1 MTIEIFSLVVLL
13 VMFVVASVLPI
24 NLGIMGFVA
33 AFVVGALLGGMTVD
47 DLFGVFP
54 GDLFILLAGVT
65 FLFAIAQNNGTVD
78 LLMNWGVR
86 LVRGNVG
93 LVPWIMFVLTT
104 LVTGVGALSSA
115 GVAIVAPVALR
126 SAAQYRISPLLMGIM
141 VVQGATAGS
150 YSPISPFGIITN
162 GVLSSRDLPQN
173 PGLLFANSLTFNAAI
188 AALVFIAFGGL
199 RLLRRRIT
207 LEEATSADAGK
218 SDSGGLTFYRGA
230 TLAGIAILAT
240 TAFTFSSSDRFDIGF
255 AAFVIGFVLVLIAPR
270 EQGAA
275 LGRMPW
281 PAILLICGIL
291 TYVGVLDQIGT
302 IEYMQDLIAGVGN
315 PIVAALAASYVGGII
330 SAFASTAAVLG
341 ASIPLAEPILQGS
354 GLSAIGVVTSIAIS
368 SAIVDISP
376 LSTNG
381 ALLIANAQDVDE
393 RKFFRQLLAWAV
405 GVVVF
410 APLLAWLVFVVIGIP

>member
-1 MTIEIFSLVVLL
+1 
-13 VMFVVASVLPI
+13 
-24 NLGIMGFVA
+24 
-33 AFVVGALLGGMTVD
+33 
-47 DLFGVFP
+47 
-54 GDLFILLAGVT
+54 
-65 FLFAIAQNNGTVD
+65 
-78 LLMNWGVR
+78 
-86 LVRGNVG
+86 
-93 LVPWIMFVLTT
+93 
-104 LVTGVGALSSA
+104 
-115 GVAIVAPVALR
+115 
-126 SAAQYRISPLLMGIM
+126 MGIM
-141 VVQGATAGS
+141 VVAGATAGS

-162 GVLSSRDLPQN
+162 GVLASRDLPQN
-173 PGLLFANSLTFNAAI
+173 PGLLFANCLVFNAVV
-188 AALVFIAFGGL
+188 AALVFVAFGGL

-207 LEEATSADAGK
+207 LEEAMAGTE
-218 SDSGGLTFYRGA
+218 SDKPDGGGLTFYRGA
-230 TLAGIAILAT
+230 TLAGIAILAV
-240 TAFTFSSSDRFDIGF
+240 TAFAFGSSDRFDIGF
-255 AAFVIGFVLVLIAPR
+255 AAFVIGLVLVLIAPG

-315 PIVAALAASYVGGII
+315 PLVAALAASYVGGII

-341 ASIPLAEPILQGS
+341 ASIPLAQPILQGS
-354 GLSAIGVVTSIAIS
+354 GLSAIGVITAIAIS

-405 GVVVF
+405 GVVIF
-410 APLLAWLVFVVIGIP
+410 APFLAWLVFVVIGIP

>member
-1 MTIEIFSLVVLL
+1 MTLEVFSLVVLL
-13 VMFVVASVLPI
+13 IMFVVASVLPI

-47 DLFGVFP
+47 DIFGVFP

-93 LVPWIMFVLTT
+93 LVPWIMFTLTT

-126 SAAQYRISPLLMGIM
+126 SASQYRINPLLMGIM
-141 VVQGATAGS
+141 VVAGATAGS

-162 GVLSSRDLPQN
+162 GVLASRDLPQN
-173 PGLLFANSLTFNAAI
+173 PGLLFANCLIFNAVI
-188 AALVFIAFGGL
+188 AALVFLAFGGL

-207 LEEATSADAGK
+207 LEEAASEVEK
-218 SDSGGLTFYRGA
+218 SEEGALTPYRAA
-230 TLAGIAILAT
+230 TLAGIVILAVS
-240 TAFTFSSSDRFDIGF
+240 AFAFGSSDRFDIGF
-255 AAFVIGFVLVLIAPR
+255 AAFVIGLVLVLVAPR
-270 EQGAA
+270 EQSAA

-281 PAILLICGIL
+281 SAILLICGIL

-354 GLSAIGVVTSIAIS
+354 GLSAIGVITSIAIS

-405 GVVVF
+405 GVVIF
-410 APLLAWLVFVVIGIP
+410 APFLAWLVFVVIGIP

>member
-1 MTIEIFSLVVLL
+1 
-13 VMFVVASVLPI
+13 
-24 NLGIMGFVA
+24 
-33 AFVVGALLGGMTVD
+33 
-47 DLFGVFP
+47 
-54 GDLFILLAGVT
+54 
-65 FLFAIAQNNGTVD
+65 
-78 LLMNWGVR
+78 
-86 LVRGNVG
+86 
-93 LVPWIMFVLTT
+93 
-104 LVTGVGALSSA
+104 LSSA

-141 VVQGATAGS
+141 VVAGATAGS

-162 GVLSSRDLPQN
+162 GVLASRDLPQN
-173 PGLLFANSLTFNAAI
+173 PGLLFANCLVFNAVV
-188 AALVFIAFGGL
+188 AALVFVAFGGL

-207 LEEATSADAGK
+207 LEEAIAGTE
-218 SDSGGLTFYRGA
+218 SDKPDGGGLTFYRGA
-230 TLAGIAILAT
+230 TLAGIAILAV
-240 TAFTFSSSDRFDIGF
+240 TAFAFGSSDRFDIGF
-255 AAFVIGFVLVLIAPR
+255 AAFVIGLVLVLIAPG

-275 LGRMPW
+275 LSRMPW

-354 GLSAIGVVTSIAIS
+354 GLSAIGVITSIAIS

-405 GVVVF
+405 GVVIF
-410 APLLAWLVFVVIGIP
+410 APFLAWLVFVVIGIP

>member
-1 MTIEIFSLVVLL
+1 MTIEVFSLVVLL
-13 VMFVVASVLPI
+13 IMFVVASVLPI

-33 AFVVGALLGGMTVD
+33 AFVIGALLGGMTVD

-86 LVRGNVG
+86 LVGGNVG
-93 LVPWIMFVLTT
+93 LVPWIMFILTT

-162 GVLSSRDLPQN
+162 GVLASRDLPQN
-173 PGLLFANSLTFNAAI
+173 PGLLFANSLVFNAVI
-188 AALVFIAFGGL
+188 AALVFVAFGGL

-207 LEEATSADAGK
+207 LEEATKSTDAGGE
-218 SDSGGLTFYRGA
+218 SDDGGLTFYRGA
-230 TLAGIAILAT
+230 TLAGIAVLAIS
-240 TAFTFSSSDRFDIGF
+240 AFAFSSSDRFDIGF

-275 LGRMPW
+275 LGGCRGP
-281 PAILLICGIL
+281 P
-291 TYVGVLDQIGT
+291 
-302 IEYMQDLIAGVGN
+302 
-315 PIVAALAASYVGGII
+315 
-330 SAFASTAAVLG
+330 
-341 ASIPLAEPILQGS
+341 
-354 GLSAIGVVTSIAIS
+354 S
-368 SAIVDISP
+368 S
-376 LSTNG
+376 
-381 ALLIANAQDVDE
+381 
-393 RKFFRQLLAWAV
+393 
-405 GVVVF
+405 
-410 APLLAWLVFVVIGIP
+410 